1 MSRLGN
7 AVNSVLETDIVV
19 IGAGGAGL
27 AAAVSAAEKGAK
39 VIVLEKRPVPGGST
53 LFAEGPFAA
62 ESPTQKRLNIQC
74 TKDELFNI
82 QMYYNQWTLNARQVR
97 EVINKSGDT
106 IRWLE
111 DKGIEFYMPLMYPNQ
126 SPLEWHNP
134 QKGCP
139 EIIKVLMEDCQHYGV
154 EVLFKTRARKIITD
168 RDRKVCG
175 IMAVTGHKKI
185 TIKADSIIIAS
196 GGYGGNNKLIKKYSP
211 IFNVNNVK
219 NNILKEI
226 HSGDGIRMAFDIG
239 ADSEGLD
246 KLLLHGPVPEARTA
260 FGMAI
265 EANSVWVNKDGERFM
280 QESASFSP
288 FESVNGVLR
297 QPGQVCFS
305 IFDEAL
311 RQNAIKNGLERP
323 FESSL
328 HSRRISSQI
337 AEGFKNEAEL
347 GHMLISNSWDEIAT
361 WIGAPLETLKA
372 TIAEYN
378 ACCDKGHDDQF
389 AKTSRNLKPLKTPP
403 FYVVKCAPGIL
414 SSLGGIKTN
423 HKMEVIDKEGK
434 PIQGLYSAGNDAC
447 GGFSGSTYNVRLAGT
462 GCGFAFNSGR
472 IAGENA
478 AKYVLEVKHQKES
491 MSTGG
496 N

>member
-1 MSRLGN
+1 MNSSRV
-7 AVNSVLETDIVV
+7 AVNRSLKTDIVV

-27 AAAVSAAEKGAK
+27 SAAVSAAEKGAK
-39 VIVLEKRPVPGGST
+39 VIVLEKRQIPGGST

-74 TKDELFNI
+74 TNDELYNI
-82 QMYYNQWTLNARQVR
+82 QMYYNHWTLNAKQVR

-134 QKGCP
+134 KKGCP
-139 EIIKVLMEDCQHYGV
+139 EIIKVLMKDCQQFGV

-168 RDRKVCG
+168 NAGKVSG
-175 IMAVTGHKKI
+175 VIANIGRLEI
-185 TIKADSIIIAS
+185 TIKTKSIIIAS
-196 GGYGGNNKLIKKYSP
+196 GGYGGNNKLIKKYNP
-211 IFNVNNVK
+211 LFNVNNVK
-219 NNILKEI
+219 INILKEI

-239 ADSEGLD
+239 ADSEGLE
-246 KLLLHGPVPEARTA
+246 KLILHGPVPEARGA
-260 FGMAI
+260 FGIAI
-265 EANSVWVNKDGERFM
+265 EANSVWVNKNGQRFM

-305 IFDEAL
+305 IFDEAM
-311 RQNAIKNGLERP
+311 RKNAIKNGLERP

-328 HSRRISSQI
+328 HSRRIMNQMS
-337 AEGFKNEAEL
+337 EGFKDEAAS
-347 GHMLISNSWDEIAT
+347 GRMLISHSWDEIAK
-361 WIGAPLETLKA
+361 WIGVPPATLKA
-372 TIAEYN
+372 TIDEYN

-389 AKTSRNLKPLKTPP
+389 AKAPKNLKPLRTPP

-423 HKMEVIDKEGK
+423 HQMEVINKDGE
-434 PIQGLYSAGNDAC
+434 PIIGLYSAGNDAC
-447 GGFSGSTYNVRLAGT
+447 GGFSGATYNVRLAGA

-478 AKYVLEVKHQKES
+478 ARYVLESKHRIK
-491 MSTGG
+491 STSIGG
-496 N
+496 K